1 MIAVTCDICKKKIEG
16 RYAPSTAIAKT
27 LDGDRFVVTGPR
39 YHIEVKDPLNDDLE
53 LDICNECHEKLSM
66 MVTKLIKEEN
76 DGHYVNK

>member
-16 RYAPSTAIAKT
+16 RYEPITVTARS
-27 LDGDRFVVTGPR
+27 LQGDEFIVKGPR

-66 MVTKLIKEEN
+66 MVSKLIKEEN
-76 DGHYVNK
+76 DG